1 MDTIGDLDFN
11 EMTFGRSNQSFE
23 DPGSYTPPYH
33 LIKSPSSSKSPKTK
47 REKQLE
53 VRIKNNPQIFLDSLS
68 EEERKKLIPIP
79 KNNIKKGGRKTKRKT
94 NKTKKFKKHFMWNT
108 KGKRYI
114 AKTRK
119 QHLKG
124 VKYGHTHKKPKTQKR
139 VKRGSGDG
147 DYEKKKRIYTAY
159 KLIPGKRY
167 DIIVKRKIDGEMYKI
182 PQIFKDVA
190 FDSFYTRPIRSS
202 MRRISPRRN
211 RSSKT
216 DHPTLEIAKFKY
228 NEDKNSLVYI
238 SFDSLNEFYELES
251 LGDQLKKSK
260 EVNALA
266 ALDKSTRGIED
277 LKREIAKYGGK
288 N

>member
-1 MDTIGDLDFN
+1 
-11 EMTFGRSNQSFE
+11 
-23 DPGSYTPPYH
+23 
-33 LIKSPSSSKSPKTK
+33 
-47 REKQLE
+47 
-53 VRIKNNPQIFLDSLS
+53 
-68 EEERKKLIPIP
+68 
-79 KNNIKKGGRKTKRKT
+79 
-94 NKTKKFKKHFMWNT
+94 
-108 KGKRYI
+108 
-114 AKTRK
+114 
-119 QHLKG
+119 
-124 VKYGHTHKKPKTQKR
+124 KTQKR

-211 RSSKT
+211 KSSGK

-260 EVNALA
+260 EVNALI